1 MIINIMIGM
10 DKKISSISVNYVCTG
25 ILPVSSSMLRLCALV
40 HVWSEAVTLMLYVSP
55 HSRSVNSHVVLVL
68 LHDGAKPP
76 LP

>member
-1 MIINIMIGM
+1 M
-10 DKKISSISVNYVCTG
+10 NYVCTV
-25 ILPVSSSMLRLCALV
+25 ILPVSSSMFRLCALV

-68 LHDGAKPP
+68 LHDDAKPP